1 MNTFLKIKYVLVV
14 LLFVCVQT
22 QMKAQRMAITT
33 NLLSDVALA
42 PNFGVDVVIADKQSL
57 AIDVTCAPYKVSEKL
72 HNKQMALTA
81 SYKFWLTQALYAHY
95 ISVDG
100 VLCSTDLQIGS
111 LGSRDEYV
119 GLGIGYGY
127 SFIIGKKIN
136 IVPNIGVGV
145 AYGKNYQGT
154 DHMVKPNVGVQ
165 AEEKVGILPVLTRF
179 GVTFQYVLR

>member
-57 AIDVTCAPYKVSEKL
+57 AIDVTCAPYKISEKL

-100 VLCSTDLQIGS
+100 VLCSSDLQIGS